1 MKICLIIRG
10 PIRPNK
16 EVVLNNIK
24 LISSSFFD
32 YNYDM
37 VFATWNNNMD
47 EVSYIIDSINPKY
60 SIISSL
66 PKINYTFK
74 DHSFNPKNCFNQFYL
89 ANKAI
94 DFALSLNNYDFF
106 VLMRTDLKMS
116 VDLKK
121 WIKKDSYVTIHSKQC
136 GQPFTNDQFGI
147 APPNI
152 MKNVWNYNDE
162 LSLYNLIDSSQ
173 YPEQIIDLNIE
184 SSGVSVLQEP
194 PILWEIMR

>member
-1 MKICLIIRG
+1 
-10 PIRPNK
+10 
-16 EVVLNNIK
+16 
-24 LISSSFFD
+24 
-32 YNYDM
+32 
-37 VFATWNNNMD
+37 MD
-47 EVSYIIDSINPKY
+47 QASYIIDSISPKY
-60 SIISSL
+60 SIISSH
-66 PKINYTFK
+66 PKINYIFK
-74 DHSFNPKNCFNQFYL
+74 NNSFNPQNCFNQFYL
-89 ANKAI
+89 SNKAI
-94 DFALSLNNYDFF
+94 DFALSLNNYDFL

-162 LSLYNLIDSSQ
+162 LSLCALIDSSQ

-184 SSGVSVLQEP
+184 SSGVSVLQETP
-194 PILWEIMR
+194 MLWEIMR